1 MLVVV
6 LKLVVESSYQLHVT
20 QPDGSQASR
29 RKRAR
34 FPGAILEAKGEK
46 MWLVR
51 FDNGVEKDCPSATP
65 KMLGDPRYNSAVA
78 SAPVLTSAP
87 VASALVLPS
96 APATSASTT
105 LVPAASAPVES
116 GPVESGLVASG
127 LVASGLVASGL
138 VASGPVASGPVASGP
153 VESGPVE
160 SAPVLAS
167 VISAINQVAMFPN
180 IGESNAASHT
190 TPMEDENTEFFIF
203 IGIIIFSGAVGKGGK
218 QLFEKQ
224 CDRQKEGV
232 FRMSPTIDLTPYMAM
247 RHFEDIKTYFPYAFS
262 DFKKKTLLFPIMT
275 CGTLCPT

>member
-116 GPVESGLVASG
+116 GPVTSGLVASG
-127 LVASGLVASGL
+127 L
-138 VASGPVASGPVASGP
+138 VASGPVASGP

-167 VISAINQVAMFPN
+167 VISAINQVAMLPN

>member
-1 MLVVV
+1 
-6 LKLVVESSYQLHVT
+6 
-20 QPDGSQASR
+20 
-29 RKRAR
+29 
-34 FPGAILEAKGEK
+34 LEAKGEK
-46 MWLVR
+46 MLLVR

-65 KMLGDPRYNSAVA
+65 KMLGDPRYNSAAA
-78 SAPVLTSAP
+78 SAPVLPSGP

-105 LVPAASAPVES
+105 LVPAASALVLTSGPVASGPVES
-116 GPVESGLVASG
+116 GPVTSGL
-127 LVASGLVASGL
+127 
-138 VASGPVASGPVASGP
+138 VASGPVASGP

-167 VISAINQVAMFPN
+167 ALVLASVISTINQVAMLPN
-180 IGESNAASHT
+180 IDESNATSTT

-262 DFKKKTLLFPIMT
+262 DFKKKTLLFPILT
-275 CGTLCPT
+275 CGTWCPT